1 YDTMVMADTV
11 KRPGLDAGVVR
22 VHGTSK
28 ALAFTSDVTPRYCK
42 ANPFEGGKQAVA
54 EAYRNLCATGA
65 KPLATT
71 DNLNFGNPEKPEIM
85 GQFVGCIKGIGNAV
99 SELDMP
105 IVSGNVSLYNE
116 TDGTSILP
124 TPTIGAVGLMTG
136 LDQLIG
142 TAPNDEDNIILLGAT
157 TGHLGQS
164 ALLKELFNREDG
176 DAPHVDLKAE
186 WAAGELVRALQSDGY
201 ITAAHDLSD
210 GGLALAAAEMVL
222 SGNLGIVL
230 KDGDT
235 GWFFG
240 EDQARYLI
248 ATSNPN
254 AVLSAAKHAKVPA
267 EIIGVATGDVLSLGK
282 TSVTLNDLRNA
293 FTNGLPKAIC

>member
-1 YDTMVMADTV
+1 
-11 KRPGLDAGVVR
+11 
-22 VHGTSK
+22 
-28 ALAFTSDVTPRYCK
+28 
-42 ANPFEGGKQAVA
+42 
-54 EAYRNLCATGA
+54 
-65 KPLATT
+65 
-71 DNLNFGNPEKPEIM
+71 
-85 GQFVGCIKGIGNAV
+85 
-99 SELDMP
+99 
-105 IVSGNVSLYNE
+105 E

-210 GGLALAAAEMVL
+210 GGLALAAAEMVI

-254 AVLSAAKHAKVPA
+254 AVLSAAKNAKVPA